1 MQQTIVH
8 IETKSEHLYLK
19 LRNDITSVSLKIKKK
34 KTSINFPLMLIII
47 MNIKL
52 KIKANIIFISR
63 IIYQNDQKVSL

>member
-1 MQQTIVH
+1 MQQTFVH

-19 LRNDITSVSLKIKKK
+19 LRNDITSVSLKIKK
-34 KTSINFPLMLIII
+34 TSIKFPLMLIII

-52 KIKANIIFISR
+52 KIKTNIIFISR